1 MKKLL
6 LGMMTCM
13 VLLVACKKDKN
24 NNNDEKDKNGTNNEF
39 YFTAKIDGVEFKAD
53 MYSCECTNAAQFGTE
68 AYIHTGTLV
77 LRGKKN
83 TKDVNE
89 GEIFLRLGPVDVKTY
104 LLEASKNG
112 PGAYYTLG
120 SAKWSAGG
128 EVVDYGA
135 SNPIYSTGTGN
146 VKITSHKD
154 NIVEGT
160 FELNTVSYADGSK
173 KSITDGKFRM
183 KYRII

>member
-6 LGMMTCM
+6 FGMMACM
-13 VLLVACKKDKN
+13 VLLASCKKEKN
-24 NNNDEKDKNGTNNEF
+24 STDDEKKEDTKTDNF

-83 TKDVNE
+83 TKNVDE
-89 GEIFLRLGPVDVKTY
+89 GEIFLRLGEIGVKTY
-104 LLEASKNG
+104 QLEASTNG

-120 SAKWSAGG
+120 SDKWSAGG
-128 EVVDYGA
+128 EVVAYGS
-135 SNPIYSTGTGN
+135 SNPIYSTGMGN

-160 FELNTVSYADGSK
+160 FELSTISYADGTK

-183 KYRII
+183 KYRTI